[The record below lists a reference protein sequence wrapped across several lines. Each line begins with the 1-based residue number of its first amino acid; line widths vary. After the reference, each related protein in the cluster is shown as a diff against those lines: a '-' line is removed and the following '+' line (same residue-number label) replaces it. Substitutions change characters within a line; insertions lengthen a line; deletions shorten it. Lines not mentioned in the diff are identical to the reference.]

1 MKRLQLHRFVMQKV
15 KKKPEKTKN
24 WKKPEKTKNWK
35 KPDY

>member
-24 WKKPEKTKNWK
+24 WKKP
-35 KPDY
+35 DY